1 MIDLQVSVQTSKM
14 LRVLEN
20 DTPTPIMVESDSS
33 SGSDL
38 PPICKKYRL
47 TWWVVGAVLALLVV
61 LGWVFIIVM
70 LILEEKWQ
78 LVLVAWLLL
87 YSAAHFCYWYFKRWR
102 PRPDTVS
109 VIVCDGLR
117 GSFYVWEWECYRFLP
132 TIPL

>member
-1 MIDLQVSVQTSKM
+1 M

-20 DTPTPIMVESDSS
+20 DTPSPIMVESDPNN
-33 SGSDL
+33 GSDL

-102 PRPDTVS
+102 PRPDTVW
-109 VIVCDGLR
+109 VIFV
-117 GSFYVWEWECYRFLP
+117 
-132 TIPL
+132 